1 LTQPPTQLTLTALHD
16 MPEVVPG
23 DDLVAMIRT
32 GLEGAGLT
40 LEEGDVLAVT
50 QKVVSKAEGCLI
62 DLTTVAP
69 SEQALALAAEL
80 GKDPRHIE
88 VILRESRGIVRK
100 QGGVLITET
109 HHGWICANAGVDR
122 SNVAAEEVEVVLTL
136 PRDPDASAQRIREGL
151 RAATGVDVA
160 VLITDSHGRA
170 WRLGTVNLAIGV
182 AGMLPIADFRG
193 HLDRF
198 GYQLRITTVARA
210 DELAAAAGLLSGQA
224 AEGLPVVHIR
234 GASYSRGEGR
244 AVDMQRSPERDLF
257 R

>member
-1 LTQPPTQLTLTALHD
+1 MTAPSTQLTLTALRD
-16 MPEVVPG
+16 IPEVAPG
-23 DDLVAMIRT
+23 DDLVALICAA
-32 GLEGAGLT
+32 LEGANLT
-40 LEEGDVLAVT
+40 LEEGDVIAVT
-50 QKVVSKAEGCLI
+50 QKIVSKAEGCLV
-62 DLTTVAP
+62 DLTTVEP

-80 GKDPRHIE
+80 DKDPRHIE
-88 VILRESRGIVRK
+88 VILRESRGIIRR
-100 QGGVLITET
+100 QRGVLITET

-122 SNVAAEEVEVVLTL
+122 SNIAAEEAEVVLTL
-136 PRDPDASAQRIREGL
+136 PRDPDASAQHIREGL

-193 HLDRF
+193 HRDRF
-198 GYQLRITTVARA
+198 GYSLRITTVARA

-234 GASYSRGEGR
+234 GAGYPRGEGR
-244 AVDMQRSPERDLF
+244 AVDMQRSVERDLF